1 MLFKVGIPKK
11 VKDKIKNS
19 YDKKGS
25 KATLSMSEKVRSNS
39 EGTLRPIRIST
50 FSNIQSLGLR
60 NNSRKFIYVE
70 DEDKL
75 YLVIKFNKSY
85 WKLES
90 TKVVEEVF

>member
-1 MLFKVGIPKK
+1 MFEIGIPKK
-11 VKDKIKNS
+11 AKDKIKNS

-25 KATLSMSEKVRSNS
+25 KSTLSMSEKVRSNS
-39 EGTLRPIRIST
+39 EVTLRPVKLST
-50 FSNIQSLGLR
+50 FSNIQTLGLR

-75 YLVIKFNKSY
+75 YLVIRFNNSY

-90 TKVVEEVF
+90 TKVIQEVL

>member
-1 MLFKVGIPKK
+1 MFTIGIPKK

-19 YDKKGS
+19 YDKKGHKS
-25 KATLSMSEKVRSNS
+25 ILSMAEKVRSNS
-39 EGTLRPIRIST
+39 EGSLRPTKIST

-75 YLVIKFNKSY
+75 YLVIRFNKSY